1 MHRQAQPLQANKLA
15 KSTNGRDSD
24 NAISQDEMF
33 SFFAKLLLG
42 QIPERL
48 HREVLEIIETAD
60 EVFAANQIVV
70 RILTSPE
77 GHLC

>member
-1 MHRQAQPLQANKLA
+1 MHRRPQPLQANELA
-15 KSTNGRDSD
+15 QSTHGCDSD
-24 NAISQDEMF
+24 KAISQDEMF

-42 QIPERL
+42 HIPERL
-48 HREVLEIIETAD
+48 HREVLETIETAD
-60 EVFAANQIVV
+60 EALAANQIVV